1 MLAGAVLASN
11 IAPDATRAETE
22 REFRALAAELPAA
35 AIVAAPPI
43 RGLADRAAPTPG
55 AKDG

>member
-1 MLAGAVLASN
+1 MLGGAVLASN

-35 AIVAAPPI
+35 CDS
-43 RGLADRAAPTPG
+43 RRAAYQRPG
-55 AKDG
+55 